1 MASRRLFDG
10 AQSELGI
17 LPIVGPVAAGV
28 TADLSAT
35 LGALALSADAT
46 ITQPSVTADLSATL
60 AALTLSSDA
69 TVASAGVTADL
80 SATLAALSLSAD
92 ATITQPSVTADL
104 AVTLAALTLA
114 ADATITQPAITA
126 DLTATLGEMTLAA
139 AASSGIVAG
148 GGASARRQRGRGWAR
163 EREILEQSLR
173 QINES
178 QIQGIA
184 RAMADSDRPQAQRIA
199 RKLIDYS
206 GEVAQ
211 IESLRREL
219 AKLEA
224 AQQERTAA
232 NLARQQYDADVQAAA
247 AELRAVLRDDD
258 DAMDALELVQRA
270 DTVYFLGVLGM
281 TIQ

>member
-1 MASRRLFDG
+1 MLTTLLSPQPTG
-10 AQSELGI
+10 S
-17 LPIVGPVAAGV
+17 GV
-28 TADLSAT
+28 T
-35 LGALALSADAT
+35 GN
-46 ITQPSVTADLSATL
+46 
-60 AALTLSSDA
+60 
-69 TVASAGVTADL
+69 L

-92 ATITQPSVTADL
+92 ATITQPAITGDL
-104 AVTLAALTLA
+104 STTLGALTLS
-114 ADATITQPAITA
+114 
-126 DLTATLGEMTLAA
+126 A
-139 AASSGIVAG
+139 AASSGVTGG

-173 QINES
+173 QIDEA

-224 AQQERTAA
+224 AQQERTAV

-258 DAMDALELVQRA
+258 DAMDALEAVQRA

>member
-1 MASRRLFDG
+1 MAGYVSL
-10 AQSELGI
+10 
-17 LPIVGPVAAGV
+17 
-28 TADLSAT
+28 
-35 LGALALSADAT
+35 LAFW
-46 ITQPSVTADLSATL
+46 I
-60 AALTLSSDA
+60 
-69 TVASAGVTADL
+69 G
-80 SATLAALSLSAD
+80 
-92 ATITQPSVTADL
+92 
-104 AVTLAALTLA
+104 
-114 ADATITQPAITA
+114 
-126 DLTATLGEMTLAA
+126 G
-139 AASSGIVAG
+139 AASPGGVPPVPPVVTG

-163 EREILEQSLR
+163 EREMLEQSLR
-173 QINES
+173 QIDEA

-184 RAMADSDRPQAQRIA
+184 RAMADSDRPQARRIA

-258 DAMDALELVQRA
+258 DAIDALEAVQRA
-270 DTVYFLGVLGM
+270 DAAHILGILGM
-281 TIQ
+281 TIH